1 MDRSRIAPQ
10 LILQPLADGRDDAAL
25 VPYATGI
32 RTFATLVAPRTR
44 NPFMKSIF
52 WGAVIIAIGLVR
64 GDSVFRG
71 DFGAISIFFDALGV
85 FFIIRGLVSIYRA
98 KQQDAAVPPAAPPPP
113 AARR

>member
-1 MDRSRIAPQ
+1 
-10 LILQPLADGRDDAAL
+10 
-25 VPYATGI
+25 
-32 RTFATLVAPRTR
+32 
-44 NPFMKSIF
+44 MKSIF

-113 AARR
+113 ATRR